1 MNININDLNII
12 RIFVLLSFYV
22 AASYAVVAWKYRV
35 FSKVS
40 TALKPFLVF
49 THIFIAISNIVAFL
63 LFILL
68 DRHTPISV
76 IVSLA
81 GLAIAATGALLLI
94 WAILMLKIATFI
106 QPTNGELITTGPYRI
121 TTHPMYLG
129 GVIAGFGLAIWS
141 ASMLGLTYALIIALT
156 LVIISREEEKNLVE
170 RFGDAYLK
178 YKKETFLGIVYARL
192 VDW

>member
-22 AASYAVVAWKYRV
+22 VISYAIVAWKYRV

-40 TALKPFLVF
+40 TTLRPFLVF
-49 THIFIAISNIVAFL
+49 THVFIATSNIIAFL

-68 DRHTPISV
+68 DRHTPISI

-94 WAILMLKIATFI
+94 WAILTLKTATFI
-106 QPTNGELITTGPYRI
+106 QPTDGELITIGPYRI
-121 TTHPMYLG
+121 TAHPMYLG
-129 GVIAGFGLAIWS
+129 GVIAGFGLAIWGVS
-141 ASMLGLTYALIIALT
+141 LLGLTYTLVIALALI
-156 LVIISREEEKNLVE
+156 IISREEEKNLVE
-170 RFGDAYLK
+170 RFGDAYLR
-178 YKKETFLGIVYARL
+178 YKRGTLLGMVYARL